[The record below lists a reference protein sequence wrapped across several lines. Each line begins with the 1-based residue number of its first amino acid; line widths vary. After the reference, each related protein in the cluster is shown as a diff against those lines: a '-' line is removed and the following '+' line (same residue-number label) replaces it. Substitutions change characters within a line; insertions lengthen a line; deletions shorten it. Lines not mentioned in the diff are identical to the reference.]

1 MSIDTLHK
9 LCALKRLA
17 ELPLLITGHEMVI
30 TVDTV
35 DAFGMK
41 KTGEELA
48 TEIWRAAV
56 HRVYEEELGAE
67 PWSGSQ

>member
-17 ELPLLITGHEMVI
+17 EVPLLISGHELVV

-35 DAFGMK
+35 DVFGMK

-48 TEIWRAAV
+48 TEIWRKAV
-56 HRVYEEELGAE
+56 SMVYEEEMERSNGR
-67 PWSGSQ
+67 

>member
-9 LCALKRLA
+9 LCALKRLV
-17 ELPLLITGHEMVI
+17 ELPLLISGHEMVI

-35 DAFGMK
+35 DAFGLK

-56 HRVYEEELGAE
+56 NRVYEEEVRME
-67 PWSGSQ
+67 VGS